1 MRKLNIWN
9 TPTSTPN
16 ARKEQSDAN
25 PRRKI
30 FSNSRDAN
38 NVERKAEKT
47 PIPAMPNDIAAETEK
62 VQTPETGEDAPNG
75 GSGTRQHRTEE
86 YEEKPTVRKY
96 KVLKRRQRRRQ
107 SLSVSVSE
115 EEEDILREAASR
127 ANKSFSS
134 WARDALFKA
143 AKKKVPKRPT

>member
-1 MRKLNIWN
+1 MNLWN

-25 PRRKI
+25 PQRKV
-30 FSNSRDAN
+30 FSNSRHAN
-38 NVERKAEKT
+38 SVERKAEKT
-47 PIPAMPNDIAAETEK
+47 PISAMPNDIAAETEE
-62 VQTPETGEDAPNG
+62 VQTPETGEDAPIG
-75 GSGTRQHRTEE
+75 GSDTSEHRTEA
-86 YEEKPTVRKY
+86 YEARPTVRKY

-134 WARDALFKA
+134 WARDALFKT

>member
-1 MRKLNIWN
+1 MRKMNIWN
-9 TPTSTPN
+9 TPTSTRN
-16 ARKEQSDAN
+16 AQKQQSDAN

-47 PIPAMPNDIAAETEK
+47 PISVMTNDIAAGTEE
-62 VQTPETGEDAPNG
+62 VRTPEAHEDVP
-75 GSGTRQHRTEE
+75 SDDTDTREHRTEE
-86 YEEKPTVRKY
+86 YEEKPTVRRY
-96 KVLKRRQRRRQ
+96 NVLKRRQRRRQ

-134 WARDALFKA
+134 WERDALFKA